1 MQIKIYIACI
11 NIKYSITNREKE
23 TKQIKGK
30 GENLFYFEK
39 RILIIKSKLT
49 KIIKNLFSPKKKKSL
64 YIPYHLYKQQTTF
77 LYQKLYLFDGIADT
91 CP

>member
-23 TKQIKGK
+23 TKQINGK

-49 KIIKNLFSPKKKKSL
+49 KIIKNLFSPKKKRVFTSPSIYINNKQPFFIKNSISL
-64 YIPYHLYKQQTTF
+64 M
-77 LYQKLYLFDGIADT
+77 A
-91 CP
+91 